1 MAVDSTERRVVYAG
15 NGKTT
20 AFPFVFKVFADTDVS
35 VQVGKP
41 DGSEATVELK
51 ANSDYT
57 VTLNADQNT
66 TPGGTVNVKTA
77 PDEGYN
83 LAVVSAVPYTQPMV
97 LTPYGGFNPE
107 TLNDN
112 SDRQCIQIQQLVE
125 QVSRAIT
132 TDPTDSMTPQELKQK
147 LLDAA
152 ETATVI
158 AKGYAEAAKKSEEKT
173 AEYAEAAKVIA
184 PISAEIKTTAD
195 HTDSVKTTADNIDAV
210 KTVAANAEDVRSV
223 AERIDDV
230 SQVAKVAPH
239 IDDVS
244 SIKEHIDEVH
254 RVGQDLVGMSS
265 PYLDLGSVTE
275 TPDETTK
282 VVDGYIKKVAE
293 HIDDCIHPVGDNL
306 DAVKTVAEQLAPIN
320 DVADLTRIDYEAIFL
335 NGLHEEGDSNG
346 LSN

>member
-173 AEYAEAAKVIA
+173 AEYAEAATVIKPYA
-184 PISAEIKTTAD
+184 DQIAKTADAIESVKAVGDSLESVKAVSQEIKT
-195 HTDSVKTTADNIDAV
+195 VKAV
-210 KTVAANAEDVRSV
+210 GEGMDDVR
-223 AERIDDV
+223 
-230 SQVAKVAPH
+230 KVAQLQPH
-239 IDDVS
+239 IDD
-244 SIKEHIDEVH
+244 IKATGEHVDELH
-254 RVGQDLVGMSS
+254 KVGQDLQGVEASDFDCGEIGD
-265 PYLDLGSVTE
+265 PIDPIVTVE
-275 TPDETTK
+275 G
-282 VVDGYIKKVAE
+282 GYIKKVAE
-293 HIDDCIHPVGDNL
+293 HIDDCIHPVGDSLEDIKKVASNL
-306 DAVKTVAEQLAPIN
+306 DAVNETAELA
-320 DVADLTRIDYEAIFL
+320 RIDYEKVFKE
-335 NGLHEEGDSNG
+335 GL
-346 LSN
+346 